1 MKKKFQEEA
10 KTNSSLSEKLRDFQ
24 SKALG
29 ATTSAI
35 ASLKTT
41 RKKPCVDTGPTLWTF
56 WFQFLDLL
64 LFFTTH
70 QRRICR
76 FQTVCQKKPEQLDNT
91 KNQEIKKNKRQLQ
104 PNIYSSQLFNLP
116 SSQCFPVVSLLA
128 PLVALQMPALQAQ
141 ILKSKTEIITHIAC
155 LLSS

>member
-1 MKKKFQEEA
+1 MSTYLFIYFLGVEKRRRCTRKCWDDAFEHRENKRCTWVLSLHPPLCDRHCAFRHRDTRVRRMCVRDSRCWRWKKNCEFQEEA

-76 FQTVCQKKPEQLDNT
+76 F
-91 KNQEIKKNKRQLQ
+91 
-104 PNIYSSQLFNLP
+104 
-116 SSQCFPVVSLLA
+116 
-128 PLVALQMPALQAQ
+128 
-141 ILKSKTEIITHIAC
+141 
-155 LLSS
+155 